1 MQRFIMLGAQAE
13 SAVQEAQAER
23 EEPVVLGAQEALEEP
38 EVQEVREPRAQAE

>member
-13 SAVQEAQAER
+13 SAAQAEQEEQ

-38 EVQEVREPRAQAE
+38 EVQEVLEA